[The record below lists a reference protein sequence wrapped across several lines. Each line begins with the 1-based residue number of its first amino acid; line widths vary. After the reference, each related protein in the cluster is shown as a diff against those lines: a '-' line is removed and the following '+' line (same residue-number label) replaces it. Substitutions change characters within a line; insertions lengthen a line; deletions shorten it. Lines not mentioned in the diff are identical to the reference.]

1 MEMANAGVGL
11 GDALML
17 AKQGSNGNEM
27 WNNPFVYLILL
38 AAFGGALVVSVA
50 GVVMVLLSK
59 AL

>member
-38 AAFGGALVVSVA
+38 AAFGG
-50 GVVMVLLSK
+50 GFGGFGGWVVMVLLSK
-59 AL
+59 VL

>member
-27 WNNPFVYLILL
+27 WNNPLYTLSSQLPLVV
-38 AAFGGALVVSVA
+38 ALVVSVV

-59 AL
+59 VL

>member
-38 AAFGGALVVSVA
+38 AAFGG
-50 GVVMVLLSK
+50 GFGGWGG
-59 AL
+59 

>member
-38 AAFGGALVVSVA
+38 AAFGG
-50 GVVMVLLSK
+50 GFGGFGGWGW
-59 AL
+59 

>member
-27 WNNPFVYLILL
+27 WNNPFVYSIKITPNFKQN
-38 AAFGGALVVSVA
+38 AWVRGFFA
-50 GVVMVLLSK
+50 
-59 AL
+59 